1 VGDSGQLEFYETL
14 LERSSI
20 RRFKRTPVPDDA
32 IHRILNA
39 GMHSPSAEHRQHWE
53 FIWIKD
59 GNLRMKLAEL
69 KYQSRKKMAK
79 VLYPELTDERIE
91 QIADGQR
98 ASVKSAP
105 VLIAVCYRD
114 LDNPIEVGTGKISL
128 SYGAAWQCIE
138 NMWLAA
144 TAEGLGFSPTF
155 YGDDVYGEVK
165 KLLGLPQGIEFAAVL
180 RIGKKAQREKRKPIA
195 RLEDKLH
202 YDKFGHKSNTAE

>member
-1 VGDSGQLEFYETL
+1 MFES
-14 LERSSI
+14 
-20 RRFKRTPVPDDA
+20 TPVPDGA
-32 IHRILNA
+32 IIRILNA

-59 GNLRMKLAEL
+59 RSLRLKLAEL

-79 VLYPELTDERIE
+79 VLYPDMPDDSIQLV
-91 QIADGQR
+91 ADGQR
-98 ASVKSAP
+98 VSVMSAP
-105 VLIAVCYRD
+105 VLIAVCYCD
-114 LDNPIEVGTGKISL
+114 WDNPIEVGTGKISL

-155 YGDDVYGEVK
+155 YGNDVYVQVK
-165 KLLGLPQGIEFAAVL
+165 NLLGLPPGFELAAVL
-180 RIGKKAQREKRKPIA
+180 RIGKKAQKEKRKPIA

-202 YDKFGHKSNTAE
+202 YDRFGCKSSNSKEGA